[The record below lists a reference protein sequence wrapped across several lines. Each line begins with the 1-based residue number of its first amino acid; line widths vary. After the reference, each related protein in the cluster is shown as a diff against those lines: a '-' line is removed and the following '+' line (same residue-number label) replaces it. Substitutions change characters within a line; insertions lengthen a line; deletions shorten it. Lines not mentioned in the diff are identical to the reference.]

1 MAPRNSLK
9 DEGGGVAVMTAL
21 FGGVFCVL
29 AALAVD
35 VGSVSLKARQIQGAA
50 DLSAMAAAHDLARAE
65 AAAHATASANLSDV
79 QTVDVVKGAYVADG
93 RVKPKDRFL
102 AGAADPNAARVEV
115 TAPAPLFFGRWV
127 LQRDSLAVRR
137 TATAA
142 IPGGQ
147 PQAMFSIGSRLASLD
162 GGLANALLSGLLG
175 SNVSLTVMDYR
186 ALAGAQVN
194 LLQFSDALATEIGL
208 TAGDY
213 DALLKQEV
221 TAGQALKVLESIAGA
236 DARSALSKL
245 TRAPVDAKLKL
256 KDLIGVEADAQH
268 GLRQALNA
276 DVSAL
281 DLIMASLET
290 ANGDRQ
296 VALDLGAR
304 AGLADLDIML
314 AIGERPNKSPWLT
327 ITSKGEP
334 IIRTAQ
340 TRIYLK
346 ATTAQSLAGLAQVK
360 LPILIEAAS
369 SEARLSR
376 INCVG
381 APSVTVAVRPGVA
394 RARIGAIDET
404 KLKNFKAPLISS
416 DATILSALAGLVTI
430 TAHADLNIADLNW
443 QEAAFNSV
451 DISNQTAKSVRSRG
465 FVNGL
470 IVSLLQEL
478 KPNVALGPLVVGL
491 GDLAKAVGVLLT
503 PLGPVLDGVVQP
515 LLDLLGLKLG
525 EADVRVHGVQCP
537 TQGRT
542 PVLVG

>member
-1 MAPRNSLK
+1 MSAAFAGL
-9 DEGGGVAVMTAL
+9 M
-21 FGGVFCVL
+21 CVL

-35 VGSVSLKARQIQGAA
+35 VGSISLKARQIQGTA
-50 DLSAMAAAHDLARAE
+50 DLSAMAAAHDLAHAE
-65 AAAHATASANLSDV
+65 LAARATAAANLSDL
-79 QTVDVVKGAYVADG
+79 QALTVVKGGYVADA
-93 RVKPKDRFL
+93 RIKPRDRFS
-102 AGAADPNAARVEV
+102 AGASEPNAARVEV

-127 LQRDSLAVRR
+127 LNRDSVTVRK

-186 ALAGAQVN
+186 ALAGAKVN
-194 LLQFSDALATEIGL
+194 LLQFSDALATELGV

-213 DALLKQEV
+213 DALLQQEV
-221 TAGQALKVLESIAGA
+221 TAGRALQVLESIAGA
-236 DARSALSKL
+236 DTKSVLSKL

-256 KDLIGVEADAQH
+256 KDLIGVEADAKQ
-268 GLRQALNA
+268 GLREALNA

-281 DLIMASLET
+281 DLIMAALET

-304 AGLADLDIML
+304 AGLADLDVML
-314 AIGERPNKSPWLT
+314 AIGERPHKSPWLT
-327 ITSKGEP
+327 ITGKDEP

-340 TRIYLK
+340 ARIYLK
-346 ATTAQSLAGLAQVK
+346 ATTAQALSGLAQVK
-360 LPILIEAAS
+360 LPILVEAAS
-369 SEARLSR
+369 SEARLKQ
-376 INCVG
+376 ITCG
-381 APSVTVAVRPGVA
+381 AAPTVTLAVRPGVA
-394 RARIGAIDET
+394 RARIGTIDES
-404 KLKNFKAPLISS
+404 KLKNFKASLTTSQ
-416 DATILSALAGLVTI
+416 ATLVSALNLLTLKAQ
-430 TAHADLNIADLNW
+430 ADLEIADLNW
-443 QEAAFNSV
+443 TDVAFTKA
-451 DISNQTAKSVRSRG
+451 DIDQKKVKTARSRG

-470 IVSLLQEL
+470 IVSLLQRMEVSL
-478 KPNVALGPLVVGL
+478 LGLDLGGLVN
-491 GDLAKAVGVLLT
+491 AVGVLLT
-503 PLGPVLDGVVQP
+503 PLGPVLDAVVQP

-525 EADVRVHGVQCP
+525 EADVRAHGVQCP

>member
-1 MAPRNSLK
+1 MARWLDDDK
-9 DEGGGVAVMTAL
+9 GGVAIMAAA
-21 FGGVFCVL
+21 FSGVICAL

-35 VGSVSLKARQIQGAA
+35 LGSISLKARHVQGAA
-50 DLSAMAAAHDLARAE
+50 DLSAMAAAHDLSRAEIAARA
-65 AAAHATASANLSDV
+65 TALANLADL
-79 QTVDVVKGAYVADG
+79 QTITVTKGGYVADA
-93 RVKPKDRFL
+93 RLKPSQRFS
-102 AGAADPNAARVEV
+102 ASGSEPNAARVEV
-115 TAPAPLFFGRWV
+115 TAPAPLFFGRWILNRPSV
-127 LQRDSLAVRR
+127 TVRK

-245 TRAPVDAKLKL
+245 TRAPLDAKLKL

-327 ITSKGEP
+327 ITDKDEP

-360 LPILIEAAS
+360 LPLLVEAAS
-369 SEARLSR
+369 SEARLKR
-376 INCVG
+376 INCDG
-381 APSVTVAVRPGVA
+381 AKTVTLAVRPGVA
-394 RARIGAIDET
+394 RARIGTIDES
-404 KLKNFKAPLISS
+404 KLKNFKAPMNTSPATLIS
-416 DATILSALAGLVTI
+416 ALNLVTLK
-430 TAHADLNIADLNW
+430 AHADLEIADQNW
-443 QEAAFNSV
+443 TEVTFTKA
-451 DISNQTAKSVRSRG
+451 DIDQQTTKTARSRG

-470 IVSLLQEL
+470 IVSLLQRTEVSL
-478 KPNVALGPLVVGL
+478 LGLDLGGLV
-491 GDLAKAVGVLLT
+491 KAVGVLLT
-503 PLGPVLDGVVQP
+503 PLGPALDGVVQP

-525 EADVRVHGVQCP
+525 EADVRVHAIQCP

>member
-1 MAPRNSLK
+1 MTPHLWLK
-9 DEGGGVAVMTAL
+9 DDRGGVAVTAAV

-29 AALAVD
+29 AALAID
-35 VGSVSLKARQIQGAA
+35 LGSISLKARQVQGAA
-50 DLSAMAAAHDLARAE
+50 DLSAMAAARDLSHAQ
-65 AAAHATASANLSDV
+65 AAAQATASANLPEV
-79 QTVDVVKGAYVADG
+79 QAVSVTKGGYVADP
-93 RVKPKDRFL
+93 RLAPNDRFS
-102 AGAADPNAARVEV
+102 AGAPEPNAARVEIA
-115 TAPAPLFFGRWV
+115 APAPLFFGRWI
-127 LQRDSLAVRR
+127 LQRDSLVVRKS
-137 TATAA
+137 ATAA

-162 GGLANALLSGLLG
+162 GGLANALRSGLLG
-175 SNVSLTVMDYR
+175 GKVSLTVMDYR

-194 LLQFSDALATEIGL
+194 LLQFSDALATELGV

-221 TAGQALKVLESIAGA
+221 TAGRALKVLETIAGA
-236 DARSALSKL
+236 DSKSALGKL
-245 TRAPVDAKLKL
+245 TRVPVDAKLKL
-256 KDLIGVEADAQH
+256 QDLIGVEAGAKQ
-268 GLRQALNA
+268 GLREALNA
-276 DVSAL
+276 NVSAL

-304 AGLADLDIML
+304 AGLADLDVML
-314 AIGERPNKSPWLT
+314 AIGERPNRSPWLT

-340 TRIYLK
+340 ARLYLK
-346 ATTAQSLAGLAQVK
+346 ATTAQTLAGLAQVK

-369 SEARLSR
+369 SEAKLSR
-376 INCVG
+376 IDCAG
-381 APSVTVAVRPGVA
+381 APATTLSVRPGLA
-394 RARIGAIDET
+394 RARIGTIDESR
-404 KLKNFKAPLISS
+404 LKNFKEPLTTSQ
-416 DATILSALAGLVTI
+416 ATLVSALAGLVTVK
-430 TAHADLNIADLNW
+430 ARADVDIADTGWSNV
-443 QEAAFNSV
+443 AFNAQ
-451 DISNQTAKSVRSRG
+451 DIADQKVKSVQSRG

-470 IVSLLQEL
+470 IVSLIQNLDPDVEI
-478 KPNVALGPLVVGL
+478 ATLGLGL
-491 GDLAKAVGVLLT
+491 GDLVKSLGLLLT
-503 PLGPVLDGVVQP
+503 PLGPVLDSVVQP

>member
-1 MAPRNSLK
+1 MARWLDDDK
-9 DEGGGVAVMTAL
+9 GGVAIMAAA
-21 FGGVFCVL
+21 FSGVICAL

-35 VGSVSLKARQIQGAA
+35 LGSISLKARHVQGAA
-50 DLSAMAAAHDLARAE
+50 DLSAMAAAHDLSRAEIAARA
-65 AAAHATASANLSDV
+65 TALANLADL
-79 QTVDVVKGAYVADG
+79 QTITVTKGGYVADA
-93 RVKPKDRFL
+93 RLKPSQRFS
-102 AGAADPNAARVEV
+102 ASGSEPNAARVEV
-115 TAPAPLFFGRWV
+115 TAPAPLFFGRWILNRPSV
-127 LQRDSLAVRR
+127 TVRK

-327 ITSKGEP
+327 ITDKDEP

-340 TRIYLK
+340 ARIYLK

-360 LPILIEAAS
+360 LPLLVEAAS
-369 SEARLSR
+369 SEARLKR
-376 INCVG
+376 INCDG
-381 APSVTVAVRPGVA
+381 AKTVTLAVRPGVA
-394 RARIGAIDET
+394 RARIGTIDES
-404 KLKNFKAPLISS
+404 KLKNFKAPLNTSP
-416 DATILSALAGLVTI
+416 ATLISALNLVTLK
-430 TAHADLNIADLNW
+430 AHADLEIADQHW
-443 QEAAFNSV
+443 TEVTFTKA
-451 DISNQTAKSVRSRG
+451 DIDQQTTKTARSRG

-470 IVSLLQEL
+470 IVSLLQRTEVSL
-478 KPNVALGPLVVGL
+478 LGLDLGGLV
-491 GDLAKAVGVLLT
+491 KAVGVLLT
-503 PLGPVLDGVVQP
+503 PLGPALDGVVQP

-525 EADVRVHGVQCP
+525 EADVRVHAIQCP

>member
-1 MAPRNSLK
+1 MAARRWLR
-9 DEGGGVAVMTAL
+9 DDRGGVGVMTAI
-21 FGGVFCVL
+21 FGGILCVL

-35 VGSVSLKARQIQGAA
+35 VGSISLKARQIQGTA
-50 DLSAMAAAHDLARAE
+50 DLSAMAAAHDLARAD
-65 AAAHATASANLSDV
+65 AAARATASANLSDV
-79 QTVDVVKGAYVADG
+79 QAVSVVKGGYVADA
-93 RVKPKDRFL
+93 RIQPSERFSP
-102 AGAADPNAARVEV
+102 GAAEPNAARVEV

-127 LQRDSLAVRR
+127 LQRDSVTVRK

-162 GGLANALLSGLLG
+162 GGVANALLSGLLG
-175 SNVSLTVMDYR
+175 SHVSLTVMDYR

-194 LLQFSDALATEIGL
+194 LLQFSDALAADIGL

-221 TAGQALKVLESIAGA
+221 TASQALRALESIAGA
-236 DARSALSKL
+236 NAKSALSKL

-256 KDLIGVEADAQH
+256 KDLIGVEADARQ
-268 GLRQALNA
+268 GLREALNA
-276 DVSAL
+276 DISAL

-304 AGLADLDIML
+304 AGLADLDILL

-340 TRIYLK
+340 ARIYLK
-346 ATTAQSLAGLAQVK
+346 ATTSQKLNGLAQVT

-369 SEARLSR
+369 SEAKLSR

-394 RARIGAIDET
+394 RARIGAVDES
-404 KLKNFKAPLISS
+404 KLKNFKAPLTSS
-416 DATILSALAGLVTI
+416 PATVLSVLKLVTL
-430 TAHADLNIADLNW
+430 TAHADLEIADLNW
-443 QEAAFNSV
+443 QEAAFNAS
-451 DISNQTAKSVRSRG
+451 DISNQTVKSVRSRG

-470 IVSLLQEL
+470 IVSLLQRLEAE
-478 KPNVALGPLVVGL
+478 VGLGPLGGLGL
-491 GDLAKAVGVLLT
+491 GDLVGALGLLLT

-525 EADVRVHGVQCP
+525 EADVQAHGVQCP

>member
-50 DLSAMAAAHDLARAE
+50 DLSAMAAAHDLARAD

-93 RVKPKDRFL
+93 RIKPKDRFL

-162 GGLANALLSGLLG
+162 GGLANALLSRLLG

-404 KLKNFKAPLISS
+404 KLKNFKASLISS

-451 DISNQTAKSVRSRG
+451 DISNQTTKSVRSRG

-478 KPNVALGPLVVGL
+478 KPNVALGPLFVGL

>member
-1 MAPRNSLK
+1 
-9 DEGGGVAVMTAL
+9 MTAV
-21 FGGVFCVL
+21 FGGVFCIL

-35 VGSVSLKARQIQGAA
+35 LGSISLKARQIQGAA
-50 DLSAMAAAHDLARAE
+50 DLSAMAAARDLSHAQ
-65 AAAHATASANLSDV
+65 AAAQATAAANLPEV
-79 QTVDVVKGAYVADG
+79 QTVSVTKGGYVADA
-93 RVKPKDRFL
+93 RLAPKDRFS
-102 AGAADPNAARVEV
+102 AGAPEPNAARVEV
-115 TAPAPLFFGRWV
+115 AAPAPLFFGRWI
-127 LQRDSLAVRR
+127 LQRDSLVVRK

-142 IPGGQ
+142 IPGGR

-175 SNVSLTVMDYR
+175 GKVSLTVMDYR

-194 LLQFSDALATEIGL
+194 LLQFSDALATELGV

-221 TAGQALKVLESIAGA
+221 TAGRALKVLEAIAGA
-236 DARSALSKL
+236 DSKSALGKL
-245 TRAPVDAKLKL
+245 TRVPIDARLKL
-256 KDLIGVEADAQH
+256 QDLIGVEADAKQ
-268 GLRQALNA
+268 GLREALNA

-304 AGLADLDIML
+304 AGLADLDVML
-314 AIGERPNKSPWLT
+314 AIGERPNRSPWLT
-327 ITSKGEP
+327 ITDKGEP

-346 ATTAQSLAGLAQVK
+346 ATTAQALAGLAQVK

-369 SEARLSR
+369 SEAKLSR
-376 INCVG
+376 IDCAG
-381 APSVTVAVRPGVA
+381 APVTTLSVRPGLA
-394 RARIGAIDET
+394 RARIGTIDESR
-404 KLKNFKAPLISS
+404 LKNFKAPLTTSQ
-416 DATILSALAGLVTI
+416 ATLVSALAGLVTVK
-430 TAHADLNIADLNW
+430 ASADVDIADTEW
-443 QEAAFNSV
+443 STVAFNAQ
-451 DISNQTAKSVRSRG
+451 DIADQKVKSVQSRG

-470 IVSLLQEL
+470 IVSLIQNLDPDVEI
-478 KPNVALGPLVVGL
+478 ATLGLGL
-491 GDLAKAVGVLLT
+491 GDLVKSLGLLLT
-503 PLGPVLDGVVQP
+503 PLGPVLDSVVQP

>member
-9 DEGGGVAVMTAL
+9 DERGGVAVMTAL

-50 DLSAMAAAHDLARAE
+50 DLSAMAAAHDLARAD

-127 LQRDSLAVRR
+127 LQRDSLNVRR

-369 SEARLSR
+369 SEAKLSR
-376 INCVG
+376 IDCTG
-381 APSVTVAVRPGVA
+381 APSVTVDVRPGVA
-394 RARIGAIDET
+394 RARIGAIDES
-404 KLKNFKAPLISS
+404 KLKNFKASLTSS
-416 DATILSALAGLVTI
+416 PATIVSVLNLVTVK
-430 TAHADLNIADLNW
+430 AHADLEIADQDW
-443 QEAAFNSV
+443 TDVSFNTS
-451 DISNQTAKSVRSRG
+451 DISAQKVKTARSRA

-470 IVSLLQEL
+470 IISLLQRLEID
-478 KPNVALGPLVVGL
+478 VGRGILGGL
-491 GDLAKAVGVLLT
+491 IGDLLAPLTQLLT

>member
-1 MAPRNSLK
+1 
-9 DEGGGVAVMTAL
+9 MTAL

-50 DLSAMAAAHDLARAE
+50 DLSAMAAAHDLARAD

-93 RVKPKDRFL
+93 RIKPKDRFL

-127 LQRDSLAVRR
+127 LQRDSLNVRR

-340 TRIYLK
+340 ARIYLK

-404 KLKNFKAPLISS
+404 KLKNFKASLTSS
-416 DATILSALAGLVTI
+416 PATIVSVLNLVTVK
-430 TAHADLNIADLNW
+430 AHADVEIADQNW
-443 QEAAFNSV
+443 TDVSFNTS
-451 DISNQTAKSVRSRG
+451 DISEQKVKTARSRA

-470 IVSLLQEL
+470 IISLLQRLEIDVGRGL
-478 KPNVALGPLVVGL
+478 LGGL
-491 GDLAKAVGVLLT
+491 IGDLLAPLTQLLT

>member
-1 MAPRNSLK
+1 MTPHPRLK
-9 DEGGGVAVMTAL
+9 DERGGVAVMAAL

-29 AALAVD
+29 AALAID
-35 VGSVSLKARQIQGAA
+35 LGSISLKARQVQGAA
-50 DLSAMAAAHDLARAE
+50 DLSAMAAARDLSHAQ
-65 AAAHATASANLSDV
+65 AAAQATAAANLPEV
-79 QTVDVVKGAYVADG
+79 QTVSVTQGGYVADA
-93 RVKPKDRFL
+93 RLAPKDRFS
-102 AGAADPNAARVEV
+102 AGAPEPNAARVEV
-115 TAPAPLFFGRWV
+115 AAPAPLFFGRWI
-127 LQRDSLAVRR
+127 LQRDSLVIRK

-142 IPGGQ
+142 IPGGR

-175 SNVSLTVMDYR
+175 GKVSLTVMDYR

-194 LLQFSDALATEIGL
+194 LLQFSDALATELGV

-221 TAGQALKVLESIAGA
+221 TAGRALKVLEAIAGA
-236 DARSALSKL
+236 DSKSALGKL
-245 TRAPVDAKLKL
+245 TRVPVDAKLKL
-256 KDLIGVEADAQH
+256 QDLIGVEADAKQ
-268 GLRQALNA
+268 GLREALNA

-304 AGLADLDIML
+304 AGLADLDVML
-314 AIGERPNKSPWLT
+314 AIGERPNRSPWLT
-327 ITSKGEP
+327 ITDKGEP

-340 TRIYLK
+340 ARIYLK
-346 ATTAQSLAGLAQVK
+346 ATTAQALAGLAQVK

-369 SEARLSR
+369 SEAKLSR
-376 INCVG
+376 IDCAG
-381 APSVTVAVRPGVA
+381 APVTTLSVRPGLA
-394 RARIGAIDET
+394 RARIGTIDESR
-404 KLKNFKAPLISS
+404 LKNFKAPLTTSQ
-416 DATILSALAGLVTI
+416 ATLVSALAGLVTVK
-430 TAHADLNIADLNW
+430 ASADVDIADTEW
-443 QEAAFNSV
+443 STVAFNAQ
-451 DISNQTAKSVRSRG
+451 DIADQKVKSVQSRG

-470 IVSLLQEL
+470 IVSLIQNLDPDVEI
-478 KPNVALGPLVVGL
+478 ATLGLGL
-491 GDLAKAVGVLLT
+491 GDLVKSLGLLLT
-503 PLGPVLDGVVQP
+503 PLGPVLDSVIQP

>member
-1 MAPRNSLK
+1 MAARRWLR
-9 DEGGGVAVMTAL
+9 DDRGGVAIMTAV
-21 FGGVFCVL
+21 FGGILCVL

-35 VGSVSLKARQIQGAA
+35 VGSISLKARQIQGTA

-65 AAAHATASANLSDV
+65 AAARATASANLSDV
-79 QTVDVVKGAYVADG
+79 QAVSVVKGGYVADA
-93 RVKPKDRFL
+93 RIKPSQRFSP
-102 AGAADPNAARVEV
+102 GAAEPNAARVEV

-127 LQRDSLAVRR
+127 LQRDSVTVRK

-162 GGLANALLSGLLG
+162 GGVANALLSGLLG
-175 SNVSLTVMDYR
+175 SHVSLTVMDYR

-194 LLQFSDALATEIGL
+194 LLQFSDALAADIGL

-221 TAGQALKVLESIAGA
+221 TAGQALRVLGSIAGA
-236 DARSALSKL
+236 DAKSALSKL

-256 KDLIGVEADAQH
+256 KDLIGVEADARQ
-268 GLRQALNA
+268 GLREALNA
-276 DVSAL
+276 DISAL

-304 AGLADLDIML
+304 AGLADLDILL

-334 IIRTAQ
+334 VIRTAQ
-340 TRIYLK
+340 ARIYIE
-346 ATTAQSLAGLAQVK
+346 ATTAQKLSGLAQVK

-369 SEARLSR
+369 SEAKLSR

-394 RARIGAIDET
+394 RARIGAVDES
-404 KLKNFKAPLISS
+404 KLKDFKAPLTSS
-416 DATILSALAGLVTI
+416 PATVLSVLKLVTL
-430 TAHADLNIADLNW
+430 TAHADLEIADLNW
-443 QEAAFNSV
+443 QEAAFNAS
-451 DISNQTAKSVRSRG
+451 DISNQTVKSVRSRG

-470 IVSLLQEL
+470 IVSLLQRLEAE
-478 KPNVALGPLVVGL
+478 VGFGPLGGLGL
-491 GDLAKAVGVLLT
+491 GDLVGALGLLLT
-503 PLGPVLDGVVQP
+503 PLGPVLDGVIQP

-525 EADVRVHGVQCP
+525 EADVRAHGVQCP

>member
-1 MAPRNSLK
+1 MARWLDDDK
-9 DEGGGVAVMTAL
+9 GGVAIMAAA
-21 FGGVFCVL
+21 FSGVICAL

-35 VGSVSLKARQIQGAA
+35 LGSISLKARHVQGAA
-50 DLSAMAAAHDLARAE
+50 DLSAMAAAHDLSRAEIAARA
-65 AAAHATASANLSDV
+65 TALANLADL
-79 QTVDVVKGAYVADG
+79 QTITVTKGGYVADA
-93 RVKPKDRFL
+93 RLKPSQRFS
-102 AGAADPNAARVEV
+102 ASGSEPNAARVEV
-115 TAPAPLFFGRWV
+115 TAPAPLFFGRWILNRPSV
-127 LQRDSLAVRR
+127 TVRK

-340 TRIYLK
+340 ARIYLK

-360 LPILIEAAS
+360 LPLLVEAAS
-369 SEARLSR
+369 SEARLKR
-376 INCVG
+376 INCDG
-381 APSVTVAVRPGVA
+381 AKTVTLAVRPGVA
-394 RARIGAIDET
+394 RARIGTIDES
-404 KLKNFKAPLISS
+404 KLKNFKAPLNTSP
-416 DATILSALAGLVTI
+416 ATLISALNLVTLK
-430 TAHADLNIADLNW
+430 AHADLEIADQHW
-443 QEAAFNSV
+443 TEVTFTKA
-451 DISNQTAKSVRSRG
+451 DIDQQTTKTARSRG

-470 IVSLLQEL
+470 IVSLLQRTEVSL
-478 KPNVALGPLVVGL
+478 LGLDLGGLV
-491 GDLAKAVGVLLT
+491 KAVGVLLT
-503 PLGPVLDGVVQP
+503 PLGPALDGVVQP

-525 EADVRVHGVQCP
+525 EADVRVHAIQCP

>member
-50 DLSAMAAAHDLARAE
+50 DLSAMAAAHDLARAD

-93 RVKPKDRFL
+93 RIKPKDRFL

-127 LQRDSLAVRR
+127 LQRESLNVRR

-404 KLKNFKAPLISS
+404 KLKNFKASLTSS
-416 DATILSALAGLVTI
+416 PATIVSVLNLVTVK
-430 TAHADLNIADLNW
+430 AHADVEIADQNW
-443 QEAAFNSV
+443 TDVSFNTS
-451 DISNQTAKSVRSRG
+451 DISEQKVKTARSRA

-470 IVSLLQEL
+470 IISLLQRLEIDVGRGL
-478 KPNVALGPLVVGL
+478 LGGL
-491 GDLAKAVGVLLT
+491 IGDLLAPLTQLLT

>member
-9 DEGGGVAVMTAL
+9 DERGGVAVMTAL

-127 LQRDSLAVRR
+127 LQRDSLNVRR

-443 QEAAFNSV
+443 QDATFNSV